1 MATPIN
7 MSVRQF
13 SKIFWEQIM
22 EGTESTL
29 AEKEALAIK
38 LNSLESLRDHAE
50 YNTGSISFS
59 AAWCIY
65 NLTKYL
71 KVKKIIEIGT
81 FIGKSTISMAS
92 AIDCHFS
99 DGEIYTCDFSN
110 SIKLPWNGKTKI
122 VQFEKKTST
131 DMLKTLNGNFD
142 FCFLDGRLTEEDLPL
157 FDNLIN
163 ENTIIALDDFEGMEK
178 GVINLINLRKL
189 QKLKN
194 HFLAYPPS
202 ENYLQK
208 LGLNSYTPTA
218 VLLPISLIKFTNQG

>member
-7 MSVRQF
+7 ISVRQF
-13 SKIFWEQIM
+13 SKIFWAQIM
-22 EGTESTL
+22 ELTESTL
-29 AEKEALAIK
+29 AEKEALTIK
-38 LNSLESLRDHAE
+38 LNGLESLRDHAE

-71 KVKKIIEIGT
+71 KVKRVIEIGT

-92 AIDCHFS
+92 AVDYQFN

-122 VQFEKKTST
+122 HQFQKKSST
-131 DMLKTLNGNFD
+131 DMLKTLNGHFD
-142 FCFLDGRLTEEDLPL
+142 FCFFDGRLTDEDLPL
-157 FDNLIN
+157 FNNLIN
-163 ENTIIALDDFEGMEK
+163 ENTVIALDDFEGMEK

-189 QKLKN
+189 QKLNN

-202 ENYLQK
+202 ENYLK
-208 LGLNSYTPTA
+208 EIGLNSHSLTA
-218 VLLPISLIKFTNQG
+218 VLLPISLIRFTNQG